1 MDQKGFWFT
10 WLTYLCLLTNLAYII
25 WAKLGDE
32 YLMESEMCSYD
43 VEITKKKTSFDKKRK
58 AFDF

>member
-43 VEITKKKTSFDKKRK
+43 VEITKKNLIW
-58 AFDF
+58 